1 MEPSGPQAPTG
12 HLAGAPHHILRST
25 LMNKFAKGSVAA
37 GAGLVLLLGGAGTLA
52 YWNDSAELANGSI
65 NAGTLTLEADN
76 DLLAASIA
84 EQPALWVPGD
94 EHTFSTELTLAAEG
108 DNISGDLQLDAERSE
123 EHTPE
128 PQPLFD

>member
-1 MEPSGPQAPTG
+1 GRPPGICGKPCADSRLLPADRLRGPDFNGAIGTTG
-12 HLAGAPHHILRST
+12 PDRTPPGAPHHILRST

-65 NAGTLTLEADN
+65 HAVNLKLEADN

-84 EQPALWVPGD
+84 EQPALWV
-94 EHTFSTELTLAAEG
+94 
-108 DNISGDLQLDAERSE
+108 SGGAD
-123 EHTPE
+123 TVPIY
-128 PQPLFD
+128 P